1 MSCACGSVREIA
13 NGFLR
18 RQGRRA
24 AHIPRRAAVDADAAA
39 VLTMNEM
46 MGIVGEGPLPA
57 QVQELVVTTGVV
69 VTITPS
75 TAAAAA
81 PAAATAAAPAMPRSA
96 SSGKRKADDACGWV
110 LLKEG

>member
-1 MSCACGSVREIA
+1 MASFADKVAALRT
-13 NGFLR
+13 FLGVPPSMPML
-18 RQGRRA
+18 Q
-24 AHIPRRAAVDADAAA
+24 A